1 MSMHSVKKPSKLKK
15 KRDSLKS
22 NLKQNNKIDLI
33 EIINSSK
40 LTSLRAH
47 SYYPEQS
54 VLVRVRNQ

>member
-1 MSMHSVKKPSKLKK
+1 MSMHSAKKPSKPKK

-22 NLKQNNKIDLI
+22 NRKQNNNNRIDLI

-47 SYYPEQS
+47 SYYPEQFAC
-54 VLVRVRNQ
+54 VCE